1 MTLRDWMKDF
11 GDAGETPSLVSLAL
25 FAVVFL
31 PTIFLAGMV
40 GPSLDMV
47 REIIGGLSTEMKMA
61 GITVFI
67 LGLMAI
73 ARILTLLFGGRDG
86 DVS

>member
-1 MTLRDWMKDF
+1 MTMRDWMKDF
-11 GDAGETPSLVSLAL
+11 GDAGESPSLVSLAL

>member
-1 MTLRDWMKDF
+1 MTMRDWMKDF

>member
-86 DVS
+86 DGS

>member
-47 REIIGGLSTEMKMA
+47 REIIGGLSTEMKIA

-86 DVS
+86 DGS

>member
-1 MTLRDWMKDF
+1 MTMRDWIKDF
-11 GDAGETPSLVSLAL
+11 GDAGEAPSLVSLAL
-25 FAVVFL
+25 FGLVFL

-47 REIIGGLSTEMKMA
+47 RDVIAGLSAEMKA
-61 GITVFI
+61 GALTVFI

-73 ARILTLLFGGRDG
+73 ARILSLLLGHRDG
-86 DVS
+86 PAS

>member
-11 GDAGETPSLVSLAL
+11 GDAGESPSLVSLAL

-31 PTIFLAGMV
+31 PTIFLVGMV

-47 REIIGGLSTEMKMA
+47 REIIGDLSTEMKMA

>member
-1 MTLRDWMKDF
+1 MTMREWIKDF
-11 GDAGETPSLVSLAL
+11 GDAGEPPSLASLAL

-31 PTIFLAGMV
+31 PTLFLAGMV

-47 REIIGGLSTEMKMA
+47 RDVIGGLPTEMKIA
-61 GITVFI
+61 GLTVFI

-73 ARILTLLFGGRDG
+73 ARIFTLLIGGREK

>member
-1 MTLRDWMKDF
+1 MTMRDWMKDF
-11 GDAGETPSLVSLAL
+11 GDAGDPPSLVSLAL

-31 PTIFLAGMV
+31 PAIFLAGMV

-47 REIIGGLSTEMKMA
+47 RDVIGGLSPEMKMA
-61 GITVFI
+61 GLTVFI
-67 LGLMAI
+67 LGVMAI
-73 ARILTLLFGGRDG
+73 ARIISLLASGDEK